1 MEIARQNTQYVPKV
15 EIRNVLF
22 VLSLVLPFFGVFV
35 NYYGMWILM
44 FALGFLWI
52 TLTKHE
58 ANAGLM
64 FLWGLEFEPAPVD
77 FVFFSSWLK
86 RMIKGDVKWSD
97 NPLFYLLFAY
107 VLINLIQIPLGV
119 SLQRSVFFAFV
130 TIYTISLAYYFA
142 GYIKDLDTWNE
153 VKRFYMI
160 AVMISAIVLIVMIL
174 LLFVQGRL
182 GRPAGFFKDP
192 NVAGAF
198 MTTGALFAM
207 TRILFGRKEE
217 IVKYLLMFLF
227 LLISVVLTFSRG
239 SLLNLLSG
247 IAVIG
252 FISIFARRSKRF
264 FIALSVA
271 VIIGLIS
278 VPFLLETFRQSF
290 RFRGLQWY
298 DIYGRAMAW
307 RAGVEMVKSYPLG
320 VGPGQFEHYS
330 VDYQKSIGGPMLRL
344 TPSAHSLYLRVLTEN
359 GLFGFGIFLMA
370 LGVGVFA
377 GIYEIFKSLKS
388 DEAKFQDMC
397 WIFSSLVG
405 ILVQSFVI
413 DTLHWRH
420 FWIILGFMFGIAK
433 LKNKLN

>member
-1 MEIARQNTQYVPKV
+1 MEVARQNTQYVPKV
-15 EIRNVLF
+15 EIQSVLL
-22 VLSLVLPFFGVFV
+22 VLSLVSPFLGIFV
-35 NYYGMWILM
+35 SYYGMWILM
-44 FALGFLWI
+44 FVLGLLWLV
-52 TLTKHE
+52 LTKRE

-86 RMIKGDVKWSD
+86 RVIKGDMRWNN
-97 NPLFYLLFAY
+97 NPLFYLLFSY
-107 VLINLIQIPLGV
+107 ILINLMQIPMGV
-119 SLQRSVFFAFV
+119 SLQRSTFFAFV

-142 GYIKDLDTWNE
+142 GYIKDLNTWNE
-153 VKRFYMI
+153 VKKFYLI
-160 AVMISAIVLIVMIL
+160 AVMVSAIVLVVMIL
-174 LLFVQGRL
+174 LLLVQGRL

-192 NVAGAF
+192 NVLGAF
-198 MTTGALFAM
+198 ISTGALFAM

-227 LLISVVLTFSRG
+227 FLISVVLTFSRG

-247 IAVIG
+247 IVIIG
-252 FISIFARRSKRF
+252 LISIFARRSKRF
-264 FIALSVA
+264 FIAVSVA

-278 VPFLLETFRQSF
+278 VPFLLEVFRQSF

-307 RAGVEMVKSYPLG
+307 RASVEMAKSYPLG
-320 VGPGQFEHYS
+320 IGPGQFEHYS
-330 VDYQKSIGGPMLRL
+330 VDYQKSIGGAMLRL

-359 GLFGFGIFLMA
+359 GLLGFGIFLIA
-370 LGVGVFA
+370 LGVGVFV

-388 DEAKFQDMC
+388 DEAKFQDMI
-397 WIFSSLVG
+397 WLLSSLVG

-420 FWIILGFMFGIAK
+420 FWIILGFMFALTK
-433 LKNKLN
+433 LKNKLS